1 MNIGIWINAQPLGGK
16 GGLISLD
23 DSLDTGRRSQSG
35 ISLELP

>member
-23 DSLDTGRRSQSG
+23 DSLERVGAPSRG
-35 ISLELP
+35 LV